1 MHLHGLFNRAEHCLT
16 VSIIPPLTFHFFS
29 FLCYLLSGGLGWP
42 HRGRGGNGLGLTS
55 PIDAALLVP
64 TNNKDDF
71 VIYIC
76 VWLSHS
82 LCLGLE
88 SNGQQNSGL
97 VNFAR
102 EFHKS
107 VPVTQQAA
115 QALADWIKKWN
126 LNSLLI

>member
-1 MHLHGLFNRAEHCLT
+1 MVWAGRIGGGEGTALALP
-16 VSIIPPLTFHFFS
+16 PPLMQ
-29 FLCYLLSGGLGWP
+29 LCLFRQTIQMISL
-42 HRGRGGNGLGLTS
+42 
-55 PIDAALLVP
+55 
-64 TNNKDDF
+64 
-71 VIYIC
+71 YIC

-88 SNGQQNSGL
+88 ANGQQNSGL

-115 QALADWIKKWN
+115 QALTDWIKKWN